1 MKTTASI
8 LAIALCL
15 AASAGAAQAQTLGNN
30 QRNNANIRAQ
40 LNATIEHVGNDVA
53 LTSAAIANSFS
64 ATGGT
69 GSSLATLNNYQNFW
83 GDARSDLSASISNV
97 HDDVSVTSAAIA
109 NSASIEADWVGTI
122 NNTQLAGYDPT
133 STLNA
138 TLVNVGD
145 VAMTSAALSNSASI
159 DADFGRLAS
168 FQANNAGVYANM
180 NATVRDVRG
189 SVTATAAAIGNSLSV
204 TGF

>member
-15 AASAGAAQAQTLGNN
+15 AASAGAAQAQSLDSN

-40 LNATIEHVGNDVA
+40 LNSTISGVSDDVA

-64 ATGGT
+64 ANGGT
-69 GSSLATLNNYQNFW
+69 GSSLASLNNYQNFW
-83 GDARSDLSASISNV
+83 GDARSDLTASISNV
-97 HDDVSVTSAAIA
+97 ADDVSITSAAIA
-109 NSASIEADWVGTI
+109 NSASIAGGWVGTI

-138 TLVNVGD
+138 TVQNVGD
-145 VAMTSAALSNSASI
+145 VTLTSAALSNSASVY
-159 DADFGRLAS
+159 ADFGRMTS
-168 FQANNAGVYANM
+168 TQINQAGVYAKVD
-180 NATVRDVRG
+180 ASVRDVRG
-189 SVTATAAAIGNSLSV
+189 SVTSTAAAIGNSLSV